1 MTASAPLPPQEATSH
16 CCAWSGAAIAAALL
30 ATAAELGIVTAGILD
45 AAPTPALVAAHVGI
59 GLSLGL
65 GLLPLSPRSRG
76 NPTFLLFMICI
87 IAMGPLGPLGTGLTV
102 ALRRG
107 FARRATPFE
116 EWYAALFPRITTTS
130 TRTLYERIVLRGG
143 APPKRS
149 TVTPF
154 LDVMALGTVQQ
165 KQAVIGMATEA
176 FHPAFAPALRSAL
189 NDAEPA
195 IRVQAATAFAR
206 IEGRFLNRSMMLQ
219 ARRAERPDDAGV
231 ILELARHH
239 EECAESGLLDD
250 GRAKTEL
257 TDALACCERV
267 DAMRPGDRVVAE
279 AAARLLLRLGRPEEA
294 MLRLQPLATRSD
306 ASPAALTGYF
316 ACLFRHGH
324 FGRLRQACHLS
335 GRHIDLSAP
344 SEQRRG
350 SASAMDRSCGETL
363 RAGYCCGGRA
373 GMSGREEWVD
383 IRAPGRR
390 VGRKVPVLP
399 QTDTSE
405 GHATTLLLIAE

>member
-1 MTASAPLPPQEATSH
+1 MTASAPLPPQEPSSH

-45 AAPTPALVAAHVGI
+45 AAPTPALVAAHVGVA
-59 GLSLGL
+59 LSLGL

-76 NPTFLLFMICI
+76 NPAFLLFLICI
-87 IAMGPLGPLGTGLTV
+87 IAMGPLGPLGTGVTV

-154 LDVMALGTVQQ
+154 LDIMALGTVRQ

-206 IEGRFLNRSMMLQ
+206 LEGRFLNRSMILE
-219 ARRAERPDDAGV
+219 ARRANCPDDAGAV
-231 ILELARHH
+231 LELARHH

-250 GRAKTEL
+250 GRMKTEL
-257 TDALACCERV
+257 TDALACYERV
-267 DAMRPGDRVVAE
+267 DAMQPGDRVVAE
-279 AAARLLLRLGRPEEA
+279 AAARLLLRLGRPQEA
-294 MLRLQPLATRSD
+294 LLRLQPLATGSD
-306 ASPAALTGYF
+306 ASPGALIGYF

-324 FGRLRQACHLS
+324 FARLRHACHLS
-335 GRHIDLSAP
+335 GRHIDLTPLPNSIGEALRLWTEVAVKHSAP
-344 SEQRRG
+344 VTVAVG
-350 SASAMDRSCGETL
+350 
-363 RAGYCCGGRA
+363 
-373 GMSGREEWVD
+373 
-383 IRAPGRR
+383 AP
-390 VGRKVPVLP
+390 
-399 QTDTSE
+399 
-405 GHATTLLLIAE
+405 A